1 MKEHCPGCGYKFE
14 REEGFFLGAFVIN
27 FAVTEGLIGLVLAIF
42 ILTENANPDPPVRPV
57 IAFGLLAA
65 VVAPLAFYPFS
76 KTIWLA
82 IDLIAHPAEQDEGPA
97 PASPESRSERT
108 G

>member
-1 MKEHCPGCGYKFE
+1 MKEHCPRCGYRFE

-27 FAVTEGLIGLVLAIF
+27 FAVTEGLLGLVLGVF
-42 ILTENANPDPPVRPV
+42 ILTENANPNPPIRGV
-57 IAFGLLAA
+57 IVFGLLAA
-65 VVAPLAFYPFS
+65 VVAPILFYPFS

-82 IDLIAHPAEQDEGPA
+82 IDMVAHPEQRDWEPA
-97 PASPESRSERT
+97 TVTS